1 LEEIMKTQTFAIAVL
16 ALGVATAASPALA
29 QTYYGRPLND
39 GGLVQQ
45 QAQQGDYY
53 APQTSSSAHSSA
65 PAYYGRPLNDGGMAP
80 EPSGQRLYNSAPQ
93 QAPSTPPHYGR
104 PLNDGG
110 F

>member
-1 LEEIMKTQTFAIAVL
+1 LEEIMKRTFAIAAL
-16 ALGVATAASPALA
+16 ALGVATAAAPALA
-29 QTYYGRPLND
+29 QNYYGRPLND

-53 APQTSSSAHSSA
+53 APQTSPTAHSSA

-80 EPSGQRLYNSAPQ
+80 EPSGQRIYNSAPEKL
-93 QAPSTPPHYGR
+93 PSTAPHYGR